1 MKIRALV
8 SESSR
13 TSKRS
18 PRLEHEYALTEQ
30 LDRSWTTR
38 PIVITRNWDRAVL
51 VLEDPAERLL
61 IIYLAARSAYFLV
74 CAWPSAFRMWSDTY
88 IGADSSTK
96 TSSQVIS
103 P

>member
-18 PRLEHEYALTEQ
+18 PRLEHEHALTEQ

-61 IIYLAARSAYFLV
+61 IIYLAARSAYFLD
-74 CAWPSAFRMWSDTY
+74 CAWPSAFRMRSDTY

-103 P
+103 S